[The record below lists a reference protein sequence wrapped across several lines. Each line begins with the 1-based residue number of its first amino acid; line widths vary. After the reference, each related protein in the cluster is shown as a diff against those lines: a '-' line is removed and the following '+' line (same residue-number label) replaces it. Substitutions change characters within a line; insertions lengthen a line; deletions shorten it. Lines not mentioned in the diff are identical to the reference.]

1 VRGEVEDP
9 VRPNVGQV
17 GAERLRIAEVGF
29 MKLDLVEDVLETPAA
44 MPAADQQVDLMVIGE
59 QTADQVGA
67 DEAGAAGDERAFR
80 RQDRTAT
87 IT

>member
-1 VRGEVEDP
+1 MEDP
-9 VRPNVGQV
+9 VRPNLGQA

-29 MKLDLVEDVLETPAA
+29 MKLDLVEDVLEAPPV
-44 MPAADQQVDLMVIGE
+44 MPAADQQVDLIAIGE
-59 QTADQVGA
+59 QAADQVGA
-67 DEAGAAGDERAFR
+67 DETSTAGDERSFR